1 LSPGGKTQ
9 VVTRHAFRSM
19 QEPPPS
25 GPYSAAVSAGHLV
38 FVSAQL
44 PVDARGAV
52 IGGSAAEQARR
63 AVEALGHQLRST
75 GLSLDAVATVT
86 VYLVDPADTVAVD
99 DVFASLFAEPRPART
114 LVGVAWLP
122 RGARLQIEAV
132 AVRY

>member
-1 LSPGGKTQ
+1 
-9 VVTRHAFRSM
+9 VTRNAFRSM

-44 PVDARGAV
+44 PLDERGAV
-52 IGGSAAEQARR
+52 VGGSAAEQARR
-63 AVEALGHQLRST
+63 ALEALGHQLRST

-86 VYLVDPADTVAVD
+86 VYLVDAADTAAVD
-99 DVFASLFAEPRPART
+99 DMLATFFAEPRPACT

-122 RGARLQIEAV
+122 QGARLQIEAV

>member
-1 LSPGGKTQ
+1 M
-9 VVTRHAFRSM
+9 TRNAFRSM

-44 PVDARGAV
+44 PLDERGAV
-52 IGGSAAEQARR
+52 VGGSAAEQARR
-63 AVEALGHQLRST
+63 ALEALGHQLRST

-86 VYLVDPADTVAVD
+86 VYLVDAADTAAVD
-99 DVFASLFAEPRPART
+99 DMLATFFAEPRPACT

-122 RGARLQIEAV
+122 QGARLQIEAV

>member
-1 LSPGGKTQ
+1 MA
-9 VVTRHAFRSM
+9 RRAFRSM

-44 PVDARGAV
+44 PVDERGAV
-52 IGGSAAEQARR
+52 VGGSAAEQARR
-63 AVEALGHQLRST
+63 ALDALGHQLRST
-75 GLSLDAVATVT
+75 GLSLDTVATVT
-86 VYLVDPADTVAVD
+86 VYLVDPADTAAID
-99 DVFASLFAEPRPART
+99 DAFATFFSEPRPART

-122 RGARLQIEAV
+122 GGARLQIEAV

>member
-1 LSPGGKTQ
+1 M
-9 VVTRHAFRSM
+9 VRHAFGSM

-44 PVDARGAV
+44 PVDERGAV
-52 IGGSAAEQARR
+52 VGGSAAEQARR
-63 AVEALGHQLRST
+63 ALDALRHQLRAT
-75 GLSLDAVATVT
+75 GLSLDAVTAVT
-86 VYLVDPADTVAVD
+86 VYLVDPADTGAVD
-99 DVFASLFAEPRPART
+99 DAFAASFAEPRPART

-122 RGARLQIEAV
+122 KGARLQVEAV